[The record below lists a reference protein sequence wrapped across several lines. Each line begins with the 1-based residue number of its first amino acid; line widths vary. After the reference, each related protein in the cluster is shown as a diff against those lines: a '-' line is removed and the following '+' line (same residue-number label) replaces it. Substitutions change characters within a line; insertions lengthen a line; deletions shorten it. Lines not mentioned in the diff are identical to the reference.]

1 MSTTHHSSDELAEA
15 HAPTEAEA
23 SSKARRPKRLESE
36 VTEAIQAWATKMKSS
51 RQSLLHVQLS
61 QRGKLSPAYTYLVKE
76 LETSGNTFNARE
88 DILDSIIQRMI
99 EEQIVIPNHPSIAN
113 EWRRKLLCWYEN
125 LTEAEKLT
133 IPVCGNT
140 ISSKASLFQVDGIKN
155 LKQARAS
162 YTLAE
167 QTFQEILADLT
178 RLGVINADYK
188 TCKEREVEAELK
200 KQEALPKD
208 SLTNALSALRMVG
221 LSKYEDLVE
230 NLGRPFNKL
239 LHMFA
244 AASMK
249 SKSSSGQQN
258 YSDGFRQMTMHLRE
272 VSFTGSEDPREYV
285 TPHYLTRFRKYLIDQ
300 IEADNLTSHYADG
313 VLSAVRSM
321 FKRAVKIRGL
331 GLTSF
336 INVEGFPKGRET
348 DDYRPYPK
356 LVRRAIQQACDVERQ
371 QTNELAKDYVSFHG
385 GSDPLDEKGHL
396 LKGMATLENARWIF
410 ENKLNCRTIS
420 RWSADAEDKY
430 EQGFVRLLDIGGL
443 GIAETYASWGVI
455 YQVTSRVIAPY
466 ITRLAQVTG
475 FNADSLKS
483 LDVDDFV
490 ESHELT
496 HRPYLRY
503 WKERSGGGK
512 VLHLDLMY
520 SDWTWL
526 TRAQSIEVKKI
537 FNEVIYLTRHIRE
550 RAEGPAKERLFIYE
564 SQKNTEFRKVKSFEN
579 STVINNVMNQLAR
592 DHDLKTEDGKGVNI
606 SASRLRPSLVAELV
620 AQGVSIREIQV
631 ILGHRSYKTTMN
643 YLDKLE
649 FNKTAREV
657 NTEALTKIHK
667 GTIIQDS
674 QPVSKHKPNT
684 PGTSSS
690 PVIIRTGLASC
701 RDALDPPEEITKLPS
716 YKKGSKCSLLNKCLS
731 CSNSIITVSNL
742 PDLFAMQWD
751 YLSTMST
758 SNVAETPYGAVIQEN
773 LKVLNSILTPSD
785 NGFTVEQLDE
795 ARRLAEHIITN
806 PMIETVSL

>member
-1 MSTTHHSSDELAEA
+1 MSTTHQSPDELAEA
-15 HAPTEAEA
+15 HARTEA
-23 SSKARRPKRLESE
+23 SSQARRPKRLESE
-36 VTEAIQAWATKMKSS
+36 VTEAIQAWATKIKSS
-51 RQSLLHVQLS
+51 RQSLLNVQLS

-76 LETSGNTFNARE
+76 LETSSNTFNTRE

-99 EEQIVIPNHPSIAN
+99 EEQIVIPDHSSIAN

-125 LTEAEKLT
+125 LTETEKRS
-133 IPVCGNT
+133 IPVFGKT

-155 LKQARAS
+155 LKQARAT
-162 YTLAE
+162 YTLVE

-188 TCKEREVEAELK
+188 NCKERVVEAAQK
-200 KQEALPKD
+200 KQEASPKD
-208 SLTNALSALRMVG
+208 SLTKALSELRLVG
-221 LSKYEDLVE
+221 LSNYEDLVE
-230 NLGRPFNKL
+230 NPGRPFNKL
-239 LHMFA
+239 LHMLA

-249 SKSSSGQQN
+249 SKSSSGQQK

-300 IEADNLTSHYADG
+300 MEADNLTSHYADG

-336 INVEGFPKGRET
+336 IDVEGFPKGRET
-348 DDYRPYPK
+348 DEYRPYSK
-356 LVRRAIQQACDVERQ
+356 FIRSAIQQACDAERQ
-371 QTNELAKDYVSFHG
+371 QTNELAKDYVPFQG
-385 GSDPLDEKGHL
+385 GTDPLDQNGYL
-396 LKGMATLENARWIF
+396 VRGMATLENARWIF
-410 ENKLNCRTIS
+410 ENKLSCRTIS
-420 RWSADAEDKY
+420 RWSADVEDKY

-443 GIAETYASWGVI
+443 GVAETYASWGVI
-455 YQVTSRVIAPY
+455 YQVTSRMLAPY

-475 FNADSLKS
+475 LNADSLKS

-490 ESHELT
+490 ECHELT
-496 HRPYLRY
+496 QRPYLRY
-503 WKERSGGGK
+503 WKERSGGAK

-520 SDWTWL
+520 ADWTWL
-526 TRAQSIEVKKI
+526 SRTQSIEVKKI

-550 RAEGPAKERLFIYE
+550 RAEGDARERLFIYE
-564 SQKNTEFRKVKSFEN
+564 SQKQTELRKVKSLEN
-579 STVINNVMNQLAR
+579 STVINNVMNQMAR
-592 DHDLKTEDGKGVNI
+592 DHDLKTEDGKDLNI

-620 AQGVSIREIQV
+620 EQGVSIREIQV
-631 ILGHRSYKTTMN
+631 ILGHNSLRTTIN

-657 NTEALTKIHK
+657 NTKALTKIHK
-667 GTIIQDS
+667 GTII
-674 QPVSKHKPNT
+674 PNSKPFIEREQNT
-684 PGTSSS
+684 PRTSSS
-690 PVIIRTGLASC
+690 PVIVRTGLVSC
-701 RDALDPPEEITKLPS
+701 KDFYDPPEEIKKLPS

-751 YLSTMST
+751 YISIMST
-758 SNVAETPYGAVIQEN
+758 SNVAETPYGAVVREN
-773 LKVLNSILTPSD
+773 LEVLNSILTPSD
-785 NGFTVEQLDE
+785 HGFTAEQLEE

>member
-1 MSTTHHSSDELAEA
+1 MSTTHHSPDELAEA

-23 SSKARRPKRLESE
+23 SSQTRRPKRLASE
-36 VTEAIQAWATKMKSS
+36 VTAAIQAWATKIKSS
-51 RQSLLHVQLS
+51 RQSLLNVQLS

-76 LETSGNTFNARE
+76 LETSGNTFNTRE

-99 EEQIVIPNHPSIAN
+99 EEQIVIPDQPSIAN

-125 LTEAEKLT
+125 LTETEKRS
-133 IPVCGNT
+133 IPVFGKT

-155 LKQARAS
+155 LKQARAT
-162 YTLAE
+162 YTLVE

-178 RLGVINADYK
+178 KLGVINADYK
-188 TCKEREVEAELK
+188 NCKEREVEAELK

-208 SLTNALSALRMVG
+208 SLTKALSELRLIG
-221 LSKYEDLVE
+221 LSKLEDLVE
-230 NLGRPFNKL
+230 NPNRPFNKL

-272 VSFTGSEDPREYV
+272 VSFTGSENPCEYV

-300 IEADNLTSHYADG
+300 MEADNLTSHYADG
-313 VLSAVRSM
+313 ALSAVRSM

-336 INVEGFPKGRET
+336 IDVEGFAKGRQT
-348 DDYRPYPK
+348 DEYRPYSK
-356 LVRRAIQQACDVERQ
+356 FERNAIQQACDVERQ

-410 ENKLNCRTIS
+410 ENKLNCKAIS

-430 EQGFVRLLDIGGL
+430 EQGFARLLQIGGR
-443 GIAETYASWGVI
+443 GVAETYASWGVI
-455 YQVTSRVIAPY
+455 YQVTSRMLAPY

-475 FNADSLKS
+475 LNADSLKS
-483 LDVDDFV
+483 LDIDDFV

-520 SDWTWL
+520 ADWTWL

-537 FNEVIYLTRHIRE
+537 FNEVAFLTRHIRE
-550 RAEGPAKERLFIYE
+550 RAEGPARERLFIYE
-564 SQKNTEFRKVKSFEN
+564 SQKKTELRKVKTLEN

-592 DHDLKTEDGKGVNI
+592 DHELKTEDGKDLNI
-606 SASRLRPSLVAELV
+606 SASRLRPSLVADLV
-620 AQGVSIREIQV
+620 EQGVSIREIQV
-631 ILGHRSYKTTMN
+631 ILGHNSIRTTVS

-657 NTEALTKIHK
+657 NTKALTKIHK
-667 GTIIQDS
+667 GTIILES
-674 QPVSKHKPNT
+674 QPVNEHKPNT
-684 PGTSSS
+684 PRTISS
-690 PVIIRTGLASC
+690 PVIIRTGLVSC
-701 RDALDPPEEITKLPS
+701 KDALNPPEEIKKLPS

-751 YLSTMST
+751 YLSIIST
-758 SNVAETPYGAVIQEN
+758 STVAETPYGAVIREN
-773 LKVLNSILTPSD
+773 LKVLNSILAPSD
-785 NGFTVEQLDE
+785 QGFTAEQLDE

-806 PMIETVSL
+806 PMIEAVSL

>member
-1 MSTTHHSSDELAEA
+1 MSTTHHSPDELAEA

-23 SSKARRPKRLESE
+23 SSRARRPKRLESE
-36 VTEAIQAWATKMKSS
+36 VTDAIQAWATKIKSS
-51 RQSLLHVQLS
+51 RQSLLNVQLS

-76 LETSGNTFNARE
+76 LETSGNTFNTRE

-99 EEQIVIPNHPSIAN
+99 EEQIVIPDQPSIAN

-125 LTEAEKLT
+125 LTETEKRS
-133 IPVCGNT
+133 IPVFGKT

-155 LKQARAS
+155 LKQARAT
-162 YTLAE
+162 YTLVE
-167 QTFQEILADLT
+167 QTFQEILSDLK

-188 TCKEREVEAELK
+188 NCKQRVVEAARK
-200 KQEALPKD
+200 KQETTPKD
-208 SLTNALSALRMVG
+208 SLTKALSELRLIG
-221 LSKYEDLVE
+221 LSKFEDLVE
-230 NLGRPFNKL
+230 NPNRPFNKL

-300 IEADNLTSHYADG
+300 MEVDNLTSHYADG
-313 VLSAVRSM
+313 ALSAVRSM

-336 INVEGFPKGRET
+336 IDVEGFPKGRET
-348 DDYRPYPK
+348 DAYRPYPK
-356 LVRRAIQQACDVERQ
+356 LIRSAIQQACDVERQ
-371 QTNELAKDYVSFHG
+371 QTNELANDYVPFHG
-385 GSDPLDEKGHL
+385 GTDPLDLNGYL
-396 LKGMATLENARWIF
+396 VRGMATLENARWIF

-420 RWSADAEDKY
+420 RWSANDEDKY
-430 EQGFVRLLDIGGL
+430 EQGFARLLRIGGL
-443 GIAETYASWGVI
+443 GVVETYASWGVI
-455 YQVTSRVIAPY
+455 YQVTSRMLAPY

-475 FNADSLKS
+475 LNADSLKS

-490 ESHELT
+490 ECHELT
-496 HRPYLRY
+496 QRPYLRY

-520 SDWTWL
+520 ADWTWL

-537 FNEVIYLTRHIRE
+537 FSELAYLTRHIRE
-550 RAEGPAKERLFIYE
+550 RAEGAAKERLFIYE
-564 SQKNTEFRKVKSFEN
+564 SQKQTELRKIKSFEN
-579 STVINNVMNQLAR
+579 STVVNNVMNQLAR
-592 DHDLKTEDGKGVNI
+592 DHDLKSEDGKELNI
-606 SASRLRPSLVAELV
+606 SASRMRPSLVADLV
-620 AQGVSIREIQV
+620 DQGVSIREIQV
-631 ILGHRSYKTTMN
+631 ILGHNSLRTTAN
-643 YLDKLE
+643 YLDKME

-657 NTEALTKIHK
+657 NTKALAKIHK
-667 GTIIQDS
+667 GTIIQNS
-674 QPVSKHKPNT
+674 HPVNKHEPST
-684 PGTSSS
+684 PGTSSP
-690 PVIIRTGLASC
+690 PVIIRTGLVSC
-701 RDALDPPEEITKLPS
+701 KDALNPPEEITKLPS

-751 YLSTMST
+751 YLSTIST
-758 SNVAETPYGAVIQEN
+758 SNVAETPYGAVIREN
-773 LKVLNSILTPSD
+773 LKVLDSILTPSD
-785 NGFTVEQLDE
+785 QGFTAEQLDE
-795 ARRLAEHIITN
+795 ARRLAEHIIFN